1 MSLLGVVVLHR
12 EVQKKAL
19 RCSDEGTLP
28 PEDGSKVV
36 SWHDRLEEVPKGP
49 ILLVAQELLD
59 ALPVHQFVYTKEGW
73 RERLVDVEKSAE
85 EPLHFKVWLV
95 KERGREPLGLWYI

>member
-1 MSLLGVVVLHR
+1 M
-12 EVQKKAL
+12 
-19 RCSDEGTLP
+19 CDENGKLP

-36 SWHDRLEEVPKGP
+36 SWHAELNEIPGGP

-73 RERLVDVEKSAE
+73 RERMIDVETSPDE
-85 EPLHFKVWLV
+85 SLHFKVL
-95 KERGREPLGLWYI
+95 PT